1 MTTSSKPRL
10 KEDKLKYK
18 AEEAVLGGCVR
29 SPSTIPEVLMKVSPE
44 DFEYANL
51 GDAFAALVDAFNA
64 GKATDEVAASNAVM
78 ESGALDNSDKV
89 NDFGDAVRKAPL
101 PITLPTHATHVR
113 QNSIRRAIKS
123 GQIRLNQAWEAG
135 LPIEDLRA
143 FAQEI
148 VDASEDTSTS
158 MARRIG
164 ETLDELLDEVSVR
177 QDIDN
182 SAIPTGFTELDKML
196 NGGLKGGQMV
206 IVAARPGVGKSTI
219 ALDIMRNLS
228 KAGMPSVMFSLE
240 MSEQEVQERALSAE
254 SSVSIGH
261 IKSGA
266 LREDEW
272 ERIHHGHHVLSDAPI
287 FVDDDPE
294 LTMLEIS
301 ARSKLLVRNHG
312 VKLIVIDYLQLLRS
326 GGKTENRQQEVS
338 DFSRRIKLLAKS
350 LNVPII
356 AVAQLNRG
364 VESRGEG
371 AKPKPS
377 DLRESGSLEQDADL
391 ALLLDRPDLAD
402 QGHAD
407 AGTVTVII
415 GKNRG
420 GPTGEVTLANQLHFS
435 RFTNPQGA

>member
-1 MTTSSKPRL
+1 MTDNPKQ
-10 KEDKLKYK
+10 KEHKLKYQ
-18 AEEAVLGGCVR
+18 AELAVVGGCAR
-29 SPSTIPEVLMKVSPE
+29 TPGIIPEVLLKVGPE
-44 DFEYANL
+44 DFEFHNL
-51 GDAFAALVDAFNA
+51 RGMFAALVDAYNA
-64 GKATDEVAASNAVM
+64 GTAKDEVSATDAIM
-78 ESGALDNSDKV
+78 EAGALDNPAKV
-89 NDFGDAVRKAPL
+89 DEFSTAIRKAPL
-101 PITLPTHATHVR
+101 AITVTAHAEHVR
-113 QNSIRRAIKS
+113 KNAIRRAMETAET
-123 GQIRLNQAWEAG
+123 RFNQAFREG
-135 LPIEDLRA
+135 LSIDELRA

-148 VDASEDTSTS
+148 VDASEDVSVG

-164 ETLDELLDEVSVR
+164 DTLDDLLDEVSVR

-182 SAIPTGFTELDKML
+182 SAIPTGFRELDKLL

-219 ALDIMRNLS
+219 ALDIMRNLA
-228 KAGMPSVMFSLE
+228 KAGTPSAMFSLE

-301 ARSKLLVRNHG
+301 ARAKLLVRNHG
-312 VKLIVIDYLQLLRS
+312 VKLIAVDYLQLLRS
-326 GGKTENRQQEVS
+326 GGKTESRQQEVS

-391 ALLLDRPDLAD
+391 ILLLDRPDLAD
-402 QGHAD
+402 PGHAD
-407 AGTVTVII
+407 AGTVTVIV

-420 GPTGEVTLANQLHFS
+420 GPTGEVTIANQLHFS
-435 RFTNPQGA
+435 RFQNMQGE